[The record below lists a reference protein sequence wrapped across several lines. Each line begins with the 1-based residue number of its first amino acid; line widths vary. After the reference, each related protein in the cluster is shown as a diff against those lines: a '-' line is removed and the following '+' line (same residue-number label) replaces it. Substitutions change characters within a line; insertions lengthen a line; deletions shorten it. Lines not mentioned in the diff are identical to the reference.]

1 MKVLW
6 LRIGCPG
13 KTLQCMNKQTN
24 KKITC
29 MCKSHVILQSLTWSF
44 MKTMSQHQG
53 KLPDIIW
60 YIKNG
65 TPQNMQAMGYNYIK
79 IIYIYRK
86 SLEGNIEKIENW
98 ILYWYNLRLVIA
110 FTWYKIF
117 VTFHISVK
125 LLNIVC

>member
-1 MKVLW
+1 
-6 LRIGCPG
+6 
-13 KTLQCMNKQTN
+13 
-24 KKITC
+24 
-29 MCKSHVILQSLTWSF
+29 
-44 MKTMSQHQG
+44 
-53 KLPDIIW
+53 
-60 YIKNG
+60 
-65 TPQNMQAMGYNYIK
+65 MQAMGYNYIK

-117 VTFHISVK
+117 VTFHISVE